1 MRFPSTKK
9 SPRSPRQSYPPVDE
23 QDGTKPTLST
33 SASVKAVLA
42 SARRMETRQQE
53 NQLLPSTIQQQQQQQ
68 YTTQI
73 TTLCDALAINQ
84 EKRDKM
90 LAAYTGREK
99 ELVQNLQKQMQ
110 TKQNTESSSSS
121 SSSMQVLQ
129 AQSFGS
135 DSLAY
140 SIVTPPRVATSG
152 GDSISSPGYNAD
164 PEGTALLQQQ
174 RYAAAGGGLSMVD
187 EYYYQH
193 QQQHHQTINNDDN
206 DRYEEL
212 RRHHDEYDQQQ
223 RQHDEDATPTI
234 IDMHRKLL
242 YALSHPELF
251 AEAAEW
257 QTKVDQGIDPSRPS
271 YSEEELIGV
280 GDGMTSFEHEFD
292 TATVMTDDNNDVT
305 TRNNGEDETKD
316 EVATGTN
323 NIARPTNN
331 NNYYEN
337 QSKLVPPLPI
347 QIFASDAEVVLPQAY
362 TANQLFGIE
371 RSTGIELEAAGG
383 GSIIAVCQLF
393 QRWLALMPGGDH
405 ENSIDPPGVTVMRI
419 SGGRYRVT
427 AAHRVVWRWMNKF
440 SFQHKKEEMKATTP
454 ATITPAALVVSTTLE
469 DTSSPP
475 SLLSSSDI
483 FDGSSS
489 NNDESCADFDFGD
502 LVTMTI
508 IDVFETD
515 NNGKLL
521 SYCPT
526 FDNRAVHKT
535 QESIE
540 RLRKGASIVNDHVK
554 GLAGSPTGKAMNKA
568 TQDISKMSLN
578 AAWAVGDI
586 VKRKIREEF
595 NKTKKGGGSIT
606 EEEDV
611 IDVDYDGA
619 SAADDDDAH
628 AAGAKDIVV

>member
-1 MRFPSTKK
+1 
-9 SPRSPRQSYPPVDE
+9 
-23 QDGTKPTLST
+23 
-33 SASVKAVLA
+33 VL
-42 SARRMETRQQE
+42 
-53 NQLLPSTIQQQQQQQ
+53 
-68 YTTQI
+68 
-73 TTLCDALAINQ
+73 
-84 EKRDKM
+84 
-90 LAAYTGREK
+90 
-99 ELVQNLQKQMQ
+99 
-110 TKQNTESSSSS
+110 
-121 SSSMQVLQ
+121 
-129 AQSFGS
+129 
-135 DSLAY
+135 
-140 SIVTPPRVATSG
+140 
-152 GDSISSPGYNAD
+152 
-164 PEGTALLQQQ
+164 QQ
-174 RYAAAGGGLSMVD
+174 RYAAAGGGGSMAD

-193 QQQHHQTINNDDN
+193 QQHNQTINNDDN

-212 RRHHDEYDQQQ
+212 RRHHDDYDQQQ

-257 QTKVDQGIDPSRPS
+257 QTKVDRGIDPSRPS

-323 NIARPTNN
+323 IARPTNN

-347 QIFASDAEVVLPQAY
+347 RIFASDAEVVLPQAY

-383 GSIIAVCQLF
+383 GSIIDVCQLF
-393 QRWLALMPGGDH
+393 QRWLALMPAGDH

-440 SFQHKKEEMKATTP
+440 SFQQKKEEMKATTP

-483 FDGSSS
+483 IDGGSS
-489 NNDESCADFDFGD
+489 NNDASC
-502 LVTMTI
+502 TPP
-508 IDVFETD
+508 
-515 NNGKLL
+515 K
-521 SYCPT
+521 
-526 FDNRAVHKT
+526 
-535 QESIE
+535 
-540 RLRKGASIVNDHVK
+540 
-554 GLAGSPTGKAMNKA
+554 
-568 TQDISKMSLN
+568 
-578 AAWAVGDI
+578 
-586 VKRKIREEF
+586 
-595 NKTKKGGGSIT
+595 
-606 EEEDV
+606 
-611 IDVDYDGA
+611 
-619 SAADDDDAH
+619 
-628 AAGAKDIVV
+628 